1 MESFTF
7 KNLSDIE
14 TVEQPSN
21 EARLIAIQNGTL
33 VQAPIKKRSLSTDD
47 RVFVVDT
54 TSYDWADNRQ
64 DPNYGDKVKEALL
77 RGDMVWVYEQNSRG
91 TFYYLVYGFELSIIS
106 NGNTMLRLRY
116 ANGYCEV
123 FYHGE

>member
-21 EARLIAIQNGTL
+21 EARLIAIQNGTP
-33 VQAPIKKRSLSTDD
+33 VQVPITTNRA
-47 RVFVVDT
+47 FVIDT
-54 TSYDWADNRQ
+54 TSNDWTDNSK

-77 RGDMVWVYEQNSRG
+77 RGDMVWVYEQNSTG
-91 TFYYLVYGFELSIIS
+91 TYYCSVYSFVLSIIS
-106 NGNTMLRLRY
+106 NGNTMLRLQY
-116 ANGYCEV
+116 DNGYLEV

>member
-21 EARLIAIQNGTL
+21 EARLIVIQNGTP
-33 VQAPIKKRSLSTDD
+33 VQVPITTNRI
-47 RVFVVDT
+47 FVVDT
-54 TSYDWADNRQ
+54 TLYDWTDNSK

-77 RGDMVWVYEQNSRG
+77 RGDMTWVYEQNSEG
-91 TFYYLVYGFELSIIS
+91 SFYYLVYQFEPNIIS
-106 NGNTMLRLRY
+106 NGNTMLRLYY
-116 ANGYCEV
+116 ARGCREV

>member
-21 EARLIAIQNGTL
+21 EARLIAIQNGAP
-33 VQAPIKKRSLSTDD
+33 VQVPIN

-54 TSYDWADNRQ
+54 TSYDWADNCK

-77 RGDMVWVYEQNSRG
+77 RGDMVWVYEQNSDG
-91 TFYYLVYGFELSIIS
+91 ALYYYLVFGFELNIIS
-106 NGNTMLRLRY
+106 NGNIMLRLQYSR
-116 ANGYCEV
+116 GYREV